1 MNNENKLGKRIKLLR
16 KSMGLTQEQLAE
28 KIDIDYKYLSKIENG
43 LHCPSYKTL
52 LKISTILDTS
62 LGELNDVFAT
72 IDENKSPEFLKA
84 LKILESAAD
93 SDEEAYYLDVLELA
107 QKGLKLRK
115 K

>member
-1 MNNENKLGKRIKLLR
+1 
-16 KSMGLTQEQLAE
+16 MGLTQEQLAE
-28 KIDIDYKYLSKIENG
+28 KADMDYKYLSKIENG

-62 LGELNDVFAT
+62 LGKLNDVFVT
-72 IDENKSPEFLKA
+72 IDENKSPEFLKSI
-84 LKILESAAD
+84 KILESANN
-93 SDEEAYYLDVLELA
+93 SDEEAYYFEVLQLA